1 MDLYG
6 TLKRVLQGDYSQQD
20 LVQIVDLF
28 QKTALSYLRYLQ
40 VSGKR
45 IGGERENLASELEDL
60 ALDCIAPL
68 FKRDKHGRFVLLIA
82 YFGANLEN
90 YKPGDNVHLLSDT
103 RRLVVKKTKQE
114 LARIF
119 RERDPEG
126 ARLLRNIRV
135 AVRYSD
141 DLHIFREAGRDWL
154 CFRAYAVA
162 DLQAEMAAV
171 SENGHSAP
179 QPDTRAPGLRRHQP
193 VIPEEQLSQL
203 FLSVHKST
211 DPVSTSLRK
220 ILNLL
225 DPLEQYQNCVPVDL
239 VARTIRQAHDESMRS
254 HTERISQQD
263 TPFEH
268 LQTLEIEQAMSAVD
282 ESIWEKLKQ
291 YVWRR
296 KLPLNVAEAYRFA
309 LRDVLRDILDHPD
322 RVSYYKQLQHY
333 LPNLGY
339 REYRQEHRSVFEY
352 LAKLGKRELSDRLK
366 KLV

>member
-1 MDLYG
+1 MDLHAL
-6 TLKRVLQGDYSQQD
+6 LKRIVQGNYTQQD
-20 LVQIVDLF
+20 LVRTVDLF

-45 IGGERENLASELEDL
+45 IGGEQEDISTELEDL

-68 FKRDKHGRFVLLIA
+68 FKRDRQGRFVILAA
-82 YFGANLEN
+82 YFGQDLNGYDPEQNLQ
-90 YKPGDNVHLLSDT
+90 LLSDI

-154 CFRAYAVA
+154 CFREHAVA
-162 DLQAEMAAV
+162 ELESEFNAVV
-171 SENGHSAP
+171 SEDRALSSTSSA
-179 QPDTRAPGLRRHQP
+179 GLRRDLP
-193 VIPEEQLSQL
+193 TIPEEELSQQ
-203 FLSVHKST
+203 FLSVHKPK
-211 DPVSTSLRK
+211 DPVSVSIRK
-220 ILNLL
+220 ILHLIEDL
-225 DPLEQYQNCVPVDL
+225 PQYQNCIPVDL
-239 VARTIRQAHDESMRS
+239 VARTIRQAHVELMRT
-254 HTERISQQD
+254 HSQATVQQE

-268 LQTLEIEQAMSAVD
+268 VQGLEIEQAVNAVD
-282 ESIWEKLKQ
+282 ASIWEKLKQ

-296 KLPLNVAEAYRFA
+296 KLPLAVAEAYRFA
-309 LRDVLRDILDHPD
+309 LRDVLQDLLDHAD
-322 RVSYYKQLQHY
+322 RISYYKQLKHY
-333 LPNLGY
+333 LPDLDY
-339 REYRQEHRSVFEY
+339 FDYRQNHRSIFEY